1 MRNRKKAKVAY
12 MYVMCKR
19 EVEKEGVREVVGVS
33 QDVDHGGV
41 KASLFSTLVL
51 KELKEDD

>member
-1 MRNRKKAKVAY
+1 MFEEQKESKSSI
-12 MYVMCKR
+12 YVMCKR

-33 QDVDHGGV
+33 QDVAHGGV
-41 KASLFSTLVL
+41 KARFFSILVL